1 MKPLE
6 KDCARIQ
13 MLIATLVPLLGG
25 LPPCSVR
32 GSSWPLGRQSLKA
45 MAARAL
51 GESLSSSLG
60 KTCMGMCGG
69 VGVMVVRRCKGVRE
83 VCGVVRAS
91 ELGA

>member
-1 MKPLE
+1 MNPLE

-13 MLIATLVPLLGG
+13 MLIAILVPLVGG

-32 GSSWPLGRQSLKA
+32 GSSWPLGRQSLKV

-60 KTCMGMCGG
+60 KPCKVVCVCVWGG
-69 VGVMVVRRCKGVRE
+69 CWVGGE
-83 VCGVVRAS
+83 G
-91 ELGA
+91 L